1 MPQEF
6 VDEVEGSYQLW
17 LIERTKQQVVVETQ
31 AIGVLGGA
39 IYTTEDLLTDPQ
51 YRGRGVWDTI
61 DHPVAGSAEYAGRQ
75 LILSETPRAPVRPA
89 PLLGADTDDVLASD
103 ADLDRSALAGL
114 RAEGVI

>member
-1 MPQEF
+1 
-6 VDEVEGSYQLW
+6 
-17 LIERTKQQVVVETQ
+17 
-31 AIGVLGGA
+31 
-39 IYTTEDLLTDPQ
+39 
-51 YRGRGVWDTI
+51 
-61 DHPVAGSAEYAGRQ
+61 VAGSAEYAGRQ